1 MGQLRPSGSL
11 VAAAGAGVC
20 SLEPW
25 AVTRGQ
31 SSLCAVICMINNLRY
46 A

>member
-1 MGQLRPSGSL
+1 MGQHGASGGL
-11 VAAAGAGVC
+11 VAAAGARVC

-31 SSLCAVICMINNLRY
+31 SSLCAIICMINNLRY